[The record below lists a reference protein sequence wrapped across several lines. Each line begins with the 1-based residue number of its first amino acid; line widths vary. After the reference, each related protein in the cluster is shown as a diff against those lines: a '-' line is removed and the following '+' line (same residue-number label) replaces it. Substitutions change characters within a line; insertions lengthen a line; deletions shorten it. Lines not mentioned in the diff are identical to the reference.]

1 MNYPDSPLP
10 TKLCVEGI
18 QKWHGMGSFASRLIL
33 TNLSPDTRDSLR
45 HSDEKDES
53 EKVTLVVVPKIMQ
66 SCCDVIFCS
75 VYEIK
80 AWVSSFDCITVN
92 SVCFI

>member
-1 MNYPDSPLP
+1 
-10 TKLCVEGI
+10 
-18 QKWHGMGSFASRLIL
+18 MGSFASRLIL
-33 TNLSPDTRDSLR
+33 TNLSADIKDPVR
-45 HSDEKDES
+45 HPSKNDES
-53 EKVTLVVVPKIMQ
+53 IKVTLVVVPNIMQ

-80 AWVSSFDCITVN
+80 AWILSFDCITIN

>member
-1 MNYPDSPLP
+1 MKYPDSPLP

-18 QKWHGMGSFASRLIL
+18 QKWHEMGSFASRLIS
-33 TNLSPDTRDSLR
+33 TNFADTEDPVR
-45 HSDEKDES
+45 HPSKNDES
-53 EKVTLVVVPKIMQ
+53 KKKSKVPYIMQ
-66 SCCDVIFCS
+66 SCCDLIFCS

-80 AWVSSFDCITVN
+80 VCLSYFDRITIN